1 MGLLGERREQGK
13 GQRIS
18 YFSVTVTEQQ
28 EQGDLKKKAFNWL
41 KFQRVRGCHG
51 GAETGLIISSRPGFA
66 GLGSCGLFCS
76 VCSIPCVVSRVSALE
91 SWPGSL
97 G

>member
-1 MGLLGERREQGK
+1 MGGGAVRCIQETVGLLGERREQGK

-41 KFQRVRGCHG
+41 
-51 GAETGLIISSRPGFA
+51 T
-66 GLGSCGLFCS
+66 
-76 VCSIPCVVSRVSALE
+76 VSE
-91 SWPGSL
+91 G
-97 G
+97 